1 MPALLRF
8 WLAVLTVGS
17 LLSEQSVA
25 NVACEPQADTKY
37 ESAFCRIK
45 QSSDG
50 KGLPS
55 LADFRRNSQQMQY
68 LLLRRPAGK
77 LGISLSPP
85 AERVLLTPTVKQS
98 IDRPEQPQP
107 QPRRHLDTPSVSATC
122 RTAINYIRCGRR
134 TFKRLQNRSNKQIR
148 PTALDASNRLLLD
161 PIDSEDNEAAYL
173 LAAYVQYLYKM
184 DSIGLAGSTSSYSA
198 FAHTFYEHQRS
209 GTDFVERF
217 RTLFE
222 VLKQDK
228 KTIGISQRKLAQP
241 PAWRDCE
248 TLNSELIACYSQRM
262 NLVYRAAR

>member
-1 MPALLRF
+1 MHAFLRF
-8 WLAVLTVGS
+8 LLAVLSVG
-17 LLSEQSVA
+17 LLFSEQSFA
-25 NVACEPQADTKY
+25 SAACKPQADTKY
-37 ESAFCRIK
+37 ESAFCRVK
-45 QSSDG
+45 QSDYG
-50 KGLPS
+50 NGLPS
-55 LADFRRNSQQMQY
+55 LGDFRRNSQQMQY

-85 AERVLLTPTVKQS
+85 AERVRPKPMVNQS
-98 IDRPEQPQP
+98 IDRPVQP
-107 QPRRHLDTPSVSATC
+107 QPRKHFDAPSASATC
-122 RTAINYIRCGRR
+122 STAINHIRCGKR
-134 TFKRLQNRSNKQIR
+134 TFRRLQNRSNKQIR
-148 PTALDASNRLLLD
+148 PAALGASNRLLLG
-161 PIDSEDNEAAYL
+161 PIDSENNEAAYL

-198 FAHTFYEHQRS
+198 FAHTFYEHQRN

-228 KTIGISQRKLAQP
+228 KTIGVSQRKPARA

-248 TLNSELIACYSQRM
+248 MLNSELIACYSQRM